1 MLKNF
6 FFILIISIFLT
17 NAYSIGT
24 NEKADHA
31 TGKDGEPMKRKG
43 PPPASKF
50 KLGYKEYERAAKLD
64 KKGKVEK
71 AKLKYKKALNFL
83 LESNAENGANS
94 DTLYYLGLVSA
105 KLGEHE
111 NAEIYYLLGLEVE
124 PKYINIYKDLGILYL
139 TTNRKNK
146 ALEKLEILK
155 NCNCEEYNDLK
166 KLIEKK

>member
-31 TGKDGEPMKRKG
+31 TGKEGEGWKRKG

-50 KLGYKEYERAAKLD
+50 RLGFKEYERAAKLD

-83 LESNAENGANS
+83 LESNAENGANP

-105 KLGEHE
+105 KLGEYE

-139 TTNRKNK
+139 NTNRKNE
-146 ALEKLEILK
+146 AIEKLKILK
-155 NCNCEEYNDLK
+155 SCNCEEYNDLK
-166 KLIEKK
+166 KLIKKK

>member
-6 FFILIISIFLT
+6 FLILIISFFLT

-24 NEKADHA
+24 KEKADHA
-31 TGKDGEPMKRKG
+31 SGKDGDWWKRKG

-50 KLGYKEYERAAKLD
+50 RLGYKEYERAAKLD

-83 LESNAENGANS
+83 LESNAENGANP

-105 KLGEHE
+105 KLDEHE
-111 NAEIYYLLGLEVE
+111 NAEIYYLLSLEIE
-124 PKYINIYKDLGILYL
+124 SKYFDIYKDLGILYL
-139 TTNRKNK
+139 ATNRKNK

-155 NCNCEEYNDLK
+155 SCNCEEYNDLK

>member
-6 FFILIISIFLT
+6 FLILIISFFFT
-17 NAYSIGT
+17 NAYSIG
-24 NEKADHA
+24 NKEKADHA
-31 TGKDGEPMKRKG
+31 SGKEGEGWKRKG

-50 KLGYKEYERAAKLD
+50 RLGYKEYERAAKLD

-83 LESNAENGANS
+83 LESNSENGANP

-105 KLGEHE
+105 KLDEHE
-111 NAEIYYLLGLEVE
+111 NAEIYYLLSLEIE
-124 PKYINIYKDLGILYL
+124 SKYFDIYKDLGILYL
-139 TTNRKNK
+139 ATNRKNK

-155 NCNCEEYNDLK
+155 SCNCEEYNDLK

>member
-17 NAYSIGT
+17 NSHSIGT
-24 NEKADHA
+24 NEKAGHA
-31 TGKDGEPMKRKG
+31 TNKDGESMKRKG

-50 KLGYKEYERAAKLD
+50 RLGYKEYERAAKLD

-83 LESNAENGANS
+83 LESNAENGANP

-105 KLGEHE
+105 KLDEHE
-111 NAEIYYLLGLEVE
+111 NAEIYYLLSLEIE
-124 PKYINIYKDLGILYL
+124 SKYFDIYKDLGILYL
-139 TTNRKNK
+139 ATNRKNK
-146 ALEKLEILK
+146 ALEKLKILK
-155 NCNCEEYNDLK
+155 SCNSEEYNDLK
-166 KLIEKK
+166 KLIKKK

>member
-6 FFILIISIFLT
+6 FFILIISLFFT
-17 NAYSIGT
+17 NVYSIGK
-24 NEKADHA
+24 NEKGDHA
-31 TGKDGEPMKRKG
+31 TGKEGEGWKRKG

-50 KLGYKEYERAAKLD
+50 RLGYKEYERAAKLD

-83 LESNAENGANS
+83 LESNAENGANP

-105 KLGEHE
+105 KLDEHE
-111 NAEIYYLLGLEVE
+111 NAEIYYLLSLEIE
-124 PKYINIYKDLGILYL
+124 SKYFDIYKDLGILYL
-139 TTNRKNK
+139 ATNRKNK

-155 NCNCEEYNDLK
+155 SCNCEEYNDLK
-166 KLIEKK
+166 KLIEKN